1 MQRHLL
7 VAAVL
12 TTLSLLVSSQTD
24 YPDFFYKLS
33 LQWPPSVCAT
43 SQCRT
48 QIPGTFTVHGLWPQS
63 VEDDKPIPPYN
74 KKKCTDDRPKAPDQI
89 LVELQPIQG
98 KLKDLWPSILTQKTN
113 EEFWQHEWEY
123 HGMCSD
129 YPDKPYNYFDA
140 ALVLATTYKPL
151 EGTEVKPRQDPY
163 KAIEIRE
170 AIKAKLGKYP
180 EISCGKVS
188 NTLQLKEIRLCFER
202 AKPPVVLRDC
212 PTKYSNKCSDGNNQ
226 VKFPPATSGVL
237 EFQSM

>member
-12 TTLSLLVSSQTD
+12 ATLSLLVSGQT
-24 YPDFFYKLS
+24 DFFYKLS
-33 LQWPPSVCAT
+33 LQWPPSVCGP
-43 SQCRT
+43 SQCGSP
-48 QIPGTFTVHGLWPQS
+48 IPRTFTIHGLWPQF
-63 VEDDKPIPPYN
+63 VTNDRPVPPYN
-74 KKKCTDDRPKAPDQI
+74 PTTNKCTNVTPTAPGQI
-89 LVELQPIQG
+89 LVPLKPIQDQ
-98 KLKDLWPSILTQKTN
+98 LNELWPSLLKQTTN
-113 EEFWQHEWEY
+113 VAFWRHEWEK

-129 YPDKPYNYFDA
+129 YPDKPHDYFTA
-140 ALVLATTYKPL
+140 ALDLTTTYNPL

-188 NTLQLKEIRLCFER
+188 NTIQLKEIRLCFER

-212 PTKYSNKCSDGNNQ
+212 PTKYSNQCSDDDNQ
-226 VKFPPATSGVL
+226 VKFPPATSEVL
-237 EFQSM
+237 EF